1 MISVGDKLPEM
12 EVVLAT
18 AGEPDM
24 QPLSALFGG
33 KKVVMFAVPG
43 AFTPTCHAN
52 HMPGFIAE
60 FDSLKSKGAADI
72 ICLSVNDV
80 FVMKH
85 WGQETGALGKI
96 HLIADGSAALTKAL
110 GMELDLTE
118 RGLGIRSKRYA
129 MIVEDGVVKE
139 LMVEESPGQAEA
151 SSAASVLAK
160 L

>member
-1 MISVGDKLPEM
+1 MISVGEKLPEM

-24 QPLSALFGG
+24 QPLSGLLGG
-33 KKVVMFAVPG
+33 KKAVIFAVPG

-60 FDSLKSKGAADI
+60 FDAIKAKGVDEI
-72 ICLSVNDV
+72 LCLAVNDV
-80 FVMKH
+80 FVMKR
-85 WGQETGALGKI
+85 WGEDTGALGKI

-110 GMELDLTE
+110 GLELDLTE
-118 RGLGIRSKRYA
+118 RGLGVRSKRYA
-129 MIVEDGVVKE
+129 MILEDGVVKE
-139 LMVEESPGQAEA
+139 LMIEESPGQAEA
-151 SSAASVLAK
+151 SSAAAVLAK

>member
-1 MISVGDKLPEM
+1 MSVGEKLPEM

-18 AGEPDM
+18 ANEPDM

-33 KKVVMFAVPG
+33 KKAVLFAVPG
-43 AFTPTCHAN
+43 AYTPTCHAN

-60 FDSLKSKGAADI
+60 FDAIKAKGVAEI
-72 ICLSVNDV
+72 VCLSVNDV
-80 FVMKH
+80 FVMKR
-85 WGQETGALGKI
+85 WGQDTGALGKI

-110 GMELDLTE
+110 GLELDLTA
-118 RGLGIRSKRYA
+118 RGLGVRSTRYA
-129 MIVEDGVVKE
+129 MILDDGVVKE